1 MTDDKKDEV
10 EDGDHEDDYDDEDD
24 HDDSESENFDKI
36 ADPKQGNRALC
47 FWKMNALQQL
57 EIGFDDDHSADPCD
71 DFYDYVC
78 GNFEMKHEPFA
89 DMTRTM
95 SFEILRRENKFII
108 HNMLKRM
115 SESTGKYLT
124 SRLFARKGL

>member
-47 FWKMNALQQL
+47 LENECVTAAGKLVSMMN
-57 EIGFDDDHSADPCD
+57 HSADPCD